1 MKKNT
6 IKDDIIK
13 MLSCE
18 SEDNSPTVEYLRKA
32 DFSVKEGQFRKRT
45 IADRLY
51 SSGRITQDEYDAT
64 VRWTTAYVVSY
75 DGVGALQDRA
85 STSEIKHDA
94 ISFALQMAS
103 AKDSIPAIKQEIG
116 SVYHN
121 ILVLSCYYGYSASH
135 LAKILAPN
143 SSVQSAVI
151 AVDRLCRDAYR
162 RLYMAY
168 LTLRKINKK
177 T

>member
-1 MKKNT
+1 MKRNT
-6 IKDDIIK
+6 IKDDIIR

-18 SEDNSPTVEYLRKA
+18 SKDNSPTVEHLGKS

-64 VRWTTAYVVSY
+64 ARWTTAYVVSY

-103 AKDSIPAIKQEIG
+103 AKDSIPAVRQEIG

-162 RLYMAY
+162 ELYKAY
-168 LTLRKINKK
+168 IKLKKINKK